1 MVAGRDAIQ
10 EIPANENSEIIMK
23 LSSLAMGLIIGSM
36 NALVGCTSPTPV
48 RQLGESYRPFDRAV
62 FIRSRVKAPE
72 GSKSDATGGLEP
84 SDNKPEKRK
93 FRMITG
99 TGFFVH
105 DSERLYFVSAK
116 HVAENLAPHTQL
128 AFLNKRGES
137 KAFRLG
143 QLLRG
148 PDDFKWKHH
157 PDADVSVIELF
168 PHQGVKQEVM
178 DLSLSSG
185 SLASTIPPRAT
196 KAVICGF
203 PMGQGTHGKI
213 SSITT
218 VVHVASKR
226 IPIAFAKKLMDAFL
240 VSPPAG
246 SGFSGGPVFYEDPNT
261 HKYVC
266 IGLLSG
272 SIADVSGGKL
282 STVMP
287 AEFILN
293 MLKAEEHA
301 NEPVPSE

>member
-1 MVAGRDAIQ
+1 MVLIV
-10 EIPANENSEIIMK
+10 
-23 LSSLAMGLIIGSM
+23 GLM
-36 NALVGCTSPTPV
+36 NALAGGASPTSVP
-48 RQLGESYRPFDRAV
+48 RTAEPDRPFDSAV

-72 GSKSDATGGLEP
+72 GSKSKATGEPKP
-84 SDNKPEKRK
+84 SDKKPEKRK
-93 FRMITG
+93 FRTLTG

-105 DSERLYFVSAK
+105 DGERMFFVSAK
-116 HVAENLAPHTQL
+116 HVAEKLAPHTQL
-128 AFLNKRGES
+128 AFLNEKGES
-137 KAFRLG
+137 RAFRLG

-157 PDADVSVIELF
+157 PDADVSVIEVF
-168 PHQGVKQEVM
+168 PRGGAKQEVM
-178 DLSLSSG
+178 DLSLSLG
-185 SLASTIPPRAT
+185 TLASVIPPRTT

-213 SSITT
+213 SAITA

-226 IPIAFAKKLMDAFL
+226 IPVAFAEKLMHAFL

-246 SGFSGGPVFYEDPNT
+246 SGFSGGPVFYLDPKT

-282 STVMP
+282 STVVP
-287 AEFILN
+287 AEFILD
-293 MLKAEEHA
+293 MLKPKDQAKRPA
-301 NEPVPSE
+301 PPK